1 MRPMF
6 IRLSLPLLVALGA
19 LVLILGTA
27 AAGATGGG
35 DERHVVTDDV
45 IDTPLE
51 AHAQHGGVGG
61 HLPASSSNVELVG
74 KLRLS
79 GVVPGRIADVG
90 TLDDFAYLAAFAEPC
105 GSGGVYVV
113 DISDPSSPTEV
124 GFIPTGSGSYVGEGV
139 QALSIDT
146 KAFEGDIL
154 VINNEICRLTGSQ
167 IGGFSIY
174 DITNQLRPQ
183 PLVEG
188 AGDTSPGGA
197 FSAANQIHSAF
208 AWQQGKKAYVVIVDD
223 EELEDVDIFDITDP
237 RNPVMIA
244 EVGLANWPGAQDAQA
259 AGIGGFAA
267 SFSHDVVVRKVKG
280 DWLML
285 LSYWDAGYVILNV
298 NDPANPVFVNDTT
311 FTDPDPETGTS
322 APEGNAHE
330 AEWSHNAK
338 FILAADEDFSPTQI
352 ASFTSS
358 AFSGSRPASEASGT
372 PLIANQPGGVMTGEV
387 VHVGRGCPADPALGL
402 AVPDPYLANPAGKIA
417 LIERGLC
424 RFDNKIARAQMAGA
438 IGVIVYNSV
447 AGGEGLVTMAVDNPV
462 AAGAPSVIGTTITIP
477 AIFVQRSTGLLL
489 RDGTPPVTATATSE
503 FNGWGY
509 IHLFDAATL
518 QELDTYAIPESLNP
532 AFASGFGDLSV
543 HEVATDPENDLAYV
557 SYYAGGFRVLKF
569 GKRGISEVG
578 HFIDGGGNNFWGVQ
592 IADVEEEKKEKGEKG
607 KGKERENEED
617 NPLVLASDRDFGLY
631 IFRYTGK

>member
-1 MRPMF
+1 
-6 IRLSLPLLVALGA
+6 
-19 LVLILGTA
+19 
-27 AAGATGGG
+27 
-35 DERHVVTDDV
+35 
-45 IDTPLE
+45 
-51 AHAQHGGVGG
+51 
-61 HLPASSSNVELVG
+61 
-74 KLRLS
+74 
-79 GVVPGRIADVG
+79 
-90 TLDDFAYLAAFAEPC
+90 
-105 GSGGVYVV
+105 
-113 DISDPSSPTEV
+113 
-124 GFIPTGSGSYVGEGV
+124 
-139 QALSIDT
+139 
-146 KAFEGDIL
+146 
-154 VINNEICRLTGSQ
+154 
-167 IGGFSIY
+167 
-174 DITNQLRPQ
+174 
-183 PLVEG
+183 
-188 AGDTSPGGA
+188 
-197 FSAANQIHSAF
+197 
-208 AWQQGKKAYVVIVDD
+208 
-223 EELEDVDIFDITDP
+223 
-237 RNPVMIA
+237 
-244 EVGLANWPGAQDAQA
+244 
-259 AGIGGFAA
+259 
-267 SFSHDVVVRKVKG
+267 
-280 DWLML
+280 
-285 LSYWDAGYVILNV
+285 
-298 NDPANPVFVNDTT
+298 
-311 FTDPDPETGTS
+311 
-322 APEGNAHE
+322 
-330 AEWSHNAK
+330 
-338 FILAADEDFSPTQI
+338 
-352 ASFTSS
+352 
-358 AFSGSRPASEASGT
+358 
-372 PLIANQPGGVMTGEV
+372 MTGEV
-387 VHVGRGCPADPALGL
+387 VHVGRGCPADLALGL